1 MALAPRCSRWL
12 AKENRKRGPRTRLFI
27 LHQVEANELNS
38 SSVQPRFHRSF
49 SAGQS
54 CCVSPRQS
62 PRHLKFAPLLIDIT
76 SIRNP
81 ILGKGEK
88 GDLLEAKA
96 RRTDRPVFHLSW
108 RKQSLRQLMDMFR
121 LIFRHPM
128 FHLTDLGCGA
138 FTSSETFFVV
148 LFCSDCHRTSPLPP
162 LLAIVPTRR
171 LNSAFN
177 PRNLSKS
184 QSPDQPQS

>member
-12 AKENRKRGPRTRLFI
+12 AKENHKKGPRTRLFI
-27 LHQVEANELNS
+27 LPQVEANELNS
-38 SSVQPRFHRSF
+38 SSVQRRFHLSF

-54 CCVSPRQS
+54 CCVSPGQS
-62 PRHLKFAPLLIDIT
+62 PRHLTFAPLLIDIN

-81 ILGKGEK
+81 IPGKGENR
-88 GDLLEAKA
+88 ASV
-96 RRTDRPVFHLSW
+96 TDGHV
-108 RKQSLRQLMDMFR
+108 QAV
-121 LIFRHPM
+121 FRHPM
-128 FHLTDLGCGA
+128 FHLTDLGGGT

-148 LFCSDCHRTSPLPP
+148 LFCSDCNRTSPLPP
-162 LLAIVPTRR
+162 RLAIFPTRQ

-184 QSPDQPQS
+184 QSPDQHQL